1 MEDNKYSSIREIC
14 EDEETANTTILQD
27 WRQVQYNR
35 QTRHCSYK
43 FKALY

>member
-1 MEDNKYSSIREIC
+1 MEDNKDSSMGEIC
-14 EDEETANTTILQD
+14 EEEETANTTILQD
-27 WRQVQYNR
+27 RRQVQYNR